1 MRQVRV
7 FLSYA
12 HEDREWCERLL
23 NQLGWLRQSGQL
35 AVFDDQQIRAGEG
48 WDARIRDELEGADIV
63 VPLVSPAFLGSRYC
77 TVVELLGALK
87 GRARVIPVVL
97 DHVDFA
103 ALPLSELQAL
113 PKDERQ
119 DLKPLVDWDNPNRA
133 LAAVAK
139 AIREAVGEVGGE
151 PGPTP
156 CRLCRRARSSGSG
169 QAAPESGWGG
179 SWPPWHSRRWPIRP
193 RRRRERAACRS
204 RHAAQ
209 RGAAPV
215 PGRGPRPAGAR
226 GTLPAGTGGQ
236 AAPQRAL
243 DARAGDPQRGPRPGL
258 LPPDALRQGHRGR
271 FARADRAQER
281 ALAWVEGAESP
292 VLYLTGDSSVGKSS
306 LLDAWLV
313 PELRERGWLVVQARG
328 LADPATTL
336 AKALRPRRPSGPRR
350 LTRPT

>member
-23 NQLGWLRQSGQL
+23 NQLGWLRQTGQL

-48 WDARIRDELEGADIV
+48 WDARIKGELEGADIV

-77 TVVELLGALK
+77 TVVELLGALR

-97 DHVDFA
+97 DYVDFA

-119 DLKPLVDWDNPNRA
+119 ELKPLVDWDNPNRP

-139 AIREAVGEVGGE
+139 AIREAVGEIGGD

-156 CRLCRRARSSGSG
+156 VPPLPPREEQRVGTGAPGIGTGRI
-169 QAAPESGWGG
+169 AAAVAL
-179 SWPPWHSRRWPIRP
+179 
-193 RRRRERAACRS
+193 AALAYFGLAD
-204 RHAAQ
+204 AAD
-209 RGAAPV
+209 A
-215 PGRGPRPAGAR
+215 
-226 GTLPAGTGGQ
+226 LPAGLGTLRS
-236 AAPQRAL
+236 AEPLLFRAV
-243 DARAGDPQRGPRPGL
+243 
-258 LPPDALRQGHRGR
+258 ALRLPALVALSQLALEVRQRLSARSMRERVIRSEVRDPGYFRLTPYGKADRGR

-281 ALAWVEGAESP
+281 ALGWVEGAESP
-292 VLYLTGDSSVGKSS
+292 VLYLTGDSGVGKSS
-306 LLDAWLV
+306 LLDAFLV
-313 PELRERGWLVVQARG
+313 
-328 LADPATTL
+328 
-336 AKALRPRRPSGPRR
+336 
-350 LTRPT
+350 